1 MQRTFKHALH
11 KDVVPGCSIG
21 DSAWE
26 LVVDFRRNSYTVRP
40 VAHPRGICL
49 DNTARAWYKAA
60 VAAAARTCRCRRHLA
75 SEISRGNCRAARVS
89 RDLLECPANGAER
102 TVSPHNNLSLLV
114 AADAMRRT
122 TCTTNTGRRQAMT
135 TRHRG
140 TLIRS

>member
-21 DSAWE
+21 DFAWE

-49 DNTARAWYKAA
+49 DNTARAWYKT
-60 VAAAARTCRCRRHLA
+60 AAAAERTCRCRRHLA

-89 RDLLECPANGAER
+89 RDLLECPLPSER
-102 TVSPHNNLSLLV
+102 SVADGVSPQFV
-114 AADAMRRT
+114 VVTRRGGRDATRRT
-122 TCTTNTGRRQAMT
+122 T
-135 TRHRG
+135 
-140 TLIRS
+140 